1 MQNRSTAV
9 LQCANIL
16 KKRTLLALLHLFE
29 HTTLYI
35 LQQLYQNLCGMMK
48 KRIEAV
54 VSKVSKLPKAR
65 DKIHRV
71 GLCQYSISLL
81 LQHRD
86 KRA

>member
-1 MQNRSTAV
+1 
-9 LQCANIL
+9 
-16 KKRTLLALLHLFE
+16 
-29 HTTLYI
+29 
-35 LQQLYQNLCGMMK
+35 MMK

-86 KRA
+86 KSA

>member
-1 MQNRSTAV
+1 MKNATLTNCRKSEKSLHFWQCPCRMQNRSTAV

-54 VSKVSKLPKAR
+54 VSKLPKIR
-65 DKIHRV
+65 SEK
-71 GLCQYSISLL
+71 
-81 LQHRD
+81 
-86 KRA
+86 